1 MEQQKPISMK
11 SLSKKSIIMTML
23 ICSIIAVIIGASGM
37 YIYDLSNTPDEVVT
51 KKITLNEVIIAYA
64 PETRGIIFL
73 DRKTGKVQFSL
84 SDTVSFAIYSII
96 SKEIVADY
104 TSKVTSK
111 TKVTP

>member
-1 MEQQKPISMK
+1 MEQEKPISMK

-23 ICSIIAVIIGASGM
+23 IGAIIAVLIGATGR
-37 YIYDLSNTPDEVVT
+37 YIYDLSNTPDEVAT

-64 PETRGIIFL
+64 PETKSIIFL
-73 DRKTGKVQFSL
+73 ERNTGRVQFSL

-104 TSKVTSK
+104 TSKVTNN
-111 TKVTP
+111 TKVTK